1 MENKVVNDDIELLDI
16 QKLRKKKIIQ
26 RVRKTVVG
34 LIIGTTVITYLPTL
48 NFNVNLFFAQND
60 SSITSVVNDDN
71 MSMRDK
77 ARYLFELGMDK
88 NSRVSDDLKETIIT
102 SFENYVIDEYSDY
115 FTEKYLYNMYTSAK
129 TVKVK
134 EMSDYAKEHGWWSG
148 SYNPSFNEYSVLG
161 KEDYLIVAH
170 EQLHASLKK
179 GRMGYGLTTGIKGY
193 AVNEGLTISHVSKD
207 GGYYDEMMIANYI
220 GLIIGKDKI
229 NNAYF
234 NCDLNSIKVEL
245 EKYLEPSEVEQ
256 LIKSSDIVTLGDYF
270 DTFLYRN
277 DLLKIIDRD
286 RISNI
291 ILENNKKV
299 MELIRKAYENK
310 YNTMVDSNGYGR
322 VLFGKGSYYEKCML
336 YNGINIEEPTY
347 SILDVGPDNYMIRLY
362 YHCNRKFYHQDIL
375 VSNEELKN
383 FDIDKEINGI
393 KEEALNDMKNNVAHS
408 SNVRR

>member
-1 MENKVVNDDIELLDI
+1 MENKVVSDDIELLDI

-26 RVRKTVVG
+26 RVKKTVVG
-34 LIIGTTVITYLPTL
+34 LIIGSTIVTYLPTL
-48 NFNVNLFFAQND
+48 NFNVTLFFAQND
-60 SSITSVVNDDN
+60 SSITSVVNDKN

-88 NSRVSDDLKETIIT
+88 NSRVSDDLKETVIA

-134 EMSDYAKEHGWWSG
+134 EMSDYAKEHGWWGG
-148 SYNPSFNEYSVLG
+148 SYNSSFNEYSVLG
-161 KEDYLIVAH
+161 KDNYLLVAH

-193 AVNEGLTISHVSKD
+193 AVNEGLTTSHVFKD

-234 NCDLNSIKVEL
+234 NCDLKSIKIEL
-245 EKYLEPSEVEQ
+245 ENYLEPSEVEQ
-256 LIKSSDIVTLGDYF
+256 LIKSSDIVTLGDYL
-270 DTFLYRN
+270 DTFLWKN
-277 DLLKIIDRD
+277 GFDKIIDCD
-286 RISNI
+286 KISNV
-291 ILENNKKV
+291 ILENNKKA
-299 MELIRKAYENK
+299 MELIKKAFENK
-310 YNTMVDSNGYGR
+310 YGTRVDSNEYGR
-322 VLFGKGSYYEKCML
+322 ILFGKGSYYEECML
-336 YNGINIEEPTY
+336 YNGINNEEPTY
-347 SILDVGPDNYMIRLY
+347 GILDIGPDNYMIRLY
-362 YHCNRKFYHQDIL
+362 YQCNRRFYHRDIL

-383 FDIDKEINGI
+383 FDIDKELDGI
-393 KEEALNDMKNNVAHS
+393 KEEALNDMQNSVSHS
-408 SNVRR
+408 ANARR